1 MVTGW
6 EDEAFANACRARAKR
21 RFELAGVTT
30 GVCMLG
36 PAISALEE
44 G

>member
-1 MVTGW
+1 MVSGW
-6 EDEAFANACRARAKR
+6 EGEAFANACRARAKR

-30 GVCMLG
+30 DVCMVGL
-36 PAISALEE
+36 AVSAPEE